1 MAVWEWIR
9 FLIGGGLLLAGLVTF
24 VIEMIGV
31 FRFRYVLNRMHAAAI
46 GDTLGISFS
55 LIGLMVFNGLN
66 FTTMKLALLV
76 IFFWVASPI
85 SSHMLARL
93 EVTTNTS
100 LKQHCD
106 VYEDL
111 SVLEKE
117 LSQRQKQEELQ
128 GKEAGEP

>member
-1 MAVWEWIR
+1 MQALQMIR
-9 FLIGGGLLLAGLVTF
+9 LIAGAALLLCGLGIFF
-24 VIEMIGV
+24 VEVYGS
-31 FRFRYVLNRMHAAAI
+31 FHFDYVLNRMHAAAI

-117 LSQRQKQEELQ
+117 LSQRQRQEELQ

>member
-1 MAVWEWIR
+1 MQALQMIR
-9 FLIGGGLLLAGLVTF
+9 LIAGAALLLCGMGIFF
-24 VIEMIGV
+24 VDVYGS
-31 FRFRYVLNRMHAAAI
+31 FHFDYVLNRMHAAAI

-93 EVTTNTS
+93 EVTTNDN
-100 LKQHCD
+100 LRQHCE
-106 VYEDL
+106 VYE
-111 SVLEKE
+111 E
-117 LSQRQKQEELQ
+117 LSALEEELVRKEEEEEPR
-128 GKEAGEP
+128 GKEAGQP